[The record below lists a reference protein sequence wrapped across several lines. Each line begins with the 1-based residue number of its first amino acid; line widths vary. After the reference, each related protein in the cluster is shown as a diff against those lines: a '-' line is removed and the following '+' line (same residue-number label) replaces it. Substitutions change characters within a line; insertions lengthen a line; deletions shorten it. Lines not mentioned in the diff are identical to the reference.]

1 MSLKRKIMPLLF
13 VTLLVSKVNFTR
25 EIFRLFPS
33 LLGKLK
39 VAKNA
44 KNSKMR
50 LKHLL
55 FPLDMLSIHI
65 SYEFVLHALI
75 GCSSKR
81 VSEKFQVIWKWFD

>member
-13 VTLLVSKVNFTR
+13 DTLLVSKVNFTR

-44 KNSKMR
+44 KN
-50 LKHLL
+50 
-55 FPLDMLSIHI
+55 
-65 SYEFVLHALI
+65 
-75 GCSSKR
+75 
-81 VSEKFQVIWKWFD
+81 

>member
-1 MSLKRKIMPLLF
+1 MSLERKIMPLLF
-13 VTLLVSKVNFTR
+13 DTLLVSKVNFTR

-33 LLGKLK
+33 LFGKLK
-39 VAKNA
+39 VA

-50 LKHLL
+50 LKHLF

-65 SYEFVLHALI
+65 SYEFVLHAVI

-81 VSEKFQVIWKWFD
+81 VSEKFQVIWKWLD

>member
-13 VTLLVSKVNFTR
+13 DTLLVSKVNFTR

-33 LLGKLK
+33 LFGKLK

-50 LKHLL
+50 LKHLF

-65 SYEFVLHALI
+65 FYEFVLHAVI